1 MKVISTFWQFLD
13 SKKKITFFI
22 IIILSIVQTFL
33 EMVGIAAAI
42 PFVTLLLN
50 PEALS
55 EIEIISNFIDI
66 KKYSVEDN
74 LIVFFCVI
82 FFLIFLIKNILIF
95 FTNKLI
101 NNFVFSLRS
110 DLFSNLMNKILHQEY
125 LFFVKKGISKIFN
138 ITFNEVNIFST
149 IFVRPLIILFTELFV
164 TLGIIFL
171 VIITGNKDSL
181 LLIIPV
187 LVFVFLL
194 LKYFNRSIKKWA
206 KIRIESN
213 ENIVNSNLNLVYG
226 IKEILLYGKI
236 KDTLQQFNRTLHSL
250 QDIDIKNS
258 TISTVPKILLEQSV
272 ILIFIIIIILM
283 GYFDKTNDQIIIILS
298 FYLAAAYRLVPSI
311 NKIFVT
317 YQQIKFGKPSIPK
330 IMEFF
335 ELKKNDLIFNTPDLS
350 QPLNFEKFVKL
361 ENIKFN
367 YEDREDLFDELNL
380 TIYKNKITGIHGE
393 SGTGKSTIIN
403 ILTGLIKPREGKIII
418 DEQIQDFS
426 EKIRKYQNLFSVT
439 SQDSYLLNGS
449 IKENIIFGST
459 TDLSNEK
466 IDQALN
472 FSCLKETISDFPNGI
487 ESQIGHSLKQL
498 SSGQKQR
505 ISIARSIYNNR
516 SILIFDEATNAL
528 DEKNEKTIFDN
539 IKKLKGKK
547 TIIIISHNLE
557 NLKICDKIFK
567 LENKKLKEIS

>member
-1 MKVISTFWQFLD
+1 MAVINTFWKFLNL
-13 SKKKITFFI
+13 KKKIIFLI
-22 IIILSIVQTFL
+22 IIFLSIIQTIL
-33 EMVGIAAAI
+33 EMIGIAAAI
-42 PFVTLLLN
+42 PFVTVLLN

-55 EIEIISNFIDI
+55 EIELISNFIDI
-66 KKYSVEDN
+66 EKYSEN
-74 LIVFFCVI
+74 NHLIVFFCGI
-82 FFLIFLIKNILIF
+82 FFLIFLVKNILIF

-101 NNFVFSLRS
+101 YNFVFSFRSRLFS
-110 DLFSNLMNKILHQEY
+110 DLMDKILHQEY

-138 ITFNEVNIFST
+138 ITFNEVNILSRN
-149 IFVRPLIILFTELFV
+149 IVHPLIVLFSELFV
-164 TLGIIFL
+164 AIGIIFL
-171 VIITGNKDSL
+171 VIITGNQDSL
-181 LLIIPV
+181 LLIFPV
-187 LVFVFLL
+187 LLFVFLL
-194 LKYFNRSIKKWA
+194 LKYINRSIKKWGN
-206 KIRIESN
+206 IRIESN
-213 ENIVNSNLNLVYG
+213 ERIVNSNLNLVYG

-236 KDTLQQFNRTLHSL
+236 NETLNQFDSTLSSL
-250 QDIDIKNS
+250 EDIDIKNS
-258 TISTVPKILLEQSV
+258 TITTIPKILLEQSV
-272 ILIFIIIIILM
+272 IIIFITIIILM

-317 YQQIKFGKPSIPK
+317 YQQIKFGKPCIPK

-335 ELKKNDLIFNTPDLS
+335 ELKKNDLFINTPNLS
-350 QPLNFEKFVKL
+350 QPLNFEKSIRL

-367 YEDREDLFDELNL
+367 YENRDDLFEKLNL
-380 TIYKNKITGIHGE
+380 TINKNEIIGIRGE
-393 SGTGKSTIIN
+393 SGSGKSTIIN
-403 ILTGLIKPREGKIII
+403 ILTGLIKPREGKIIV
-418 DEQIQDFS
+418 DGLVQDFS
-426 EKIRKYQNLFSVT
+426 KKIRKYQSLFIVT

-459 TDLSNEK
+459 IEQSDEK

-472 FSCLKETISDFPNGI
+472 FSCLKETIADLPNGI
-487 ESQIGHSLKQL
+487 ESQVGNSLKEL

-528 DEKNEKTIFDN
+528 DEKNERIIFNN

-557 NLKICDKIFK
+557 NLKICDKVYK
-567 LENKKLKEIS
+567 LENKTLKNI